1 MATAGCSTVAD
12 VLAVGTTEAE
22 LLAHL
27 TNITEIAEMDPAA
40 VHTLKQAVVDL
51 RTQPVRGGERATA
64 TKTAEAECGSHT
76 ASEVPEDIPPEGG
89 GTSQPAKAPRRPE
102 GLSAHY
108 LHEWVED
115 QTQGFEAARRRLE
128 QWTPEQAFTDPETG
142 LVAATPQFIA
152 GSGWSVGVQLPSGRK
167 SFIGLTHDG
176 KELPGT
182 NAYLPDYAPALKA
195 SPVGGQT
202 GRELTEAERRT
213 VFERWV
219 PRYSQSTRMA
229 WDEAVDP
236 KMFEGSGWQLR
247 AELVGC
253 TTFIDVQKRRTPAL
267 AVHFGPA
274 DAMLSHS
281 WENSL
286 VSLDRAVQQ
295 HVEKKG
301 LDPRTFRVWLDG
313 FCIDK
318 AAECT
323 QDFLETTFREVIMGA
338 GEMLSV
344 LEPFEQP
351 LPLFRSWCT
360 YEMYVATGLAA
371 DKWSVIFSPEEEAR
385 MEEAVLMRSLGRMK
399 SYVDQVDV
407 TQATAFRES
416 EERMIKAH
424 IESLP
429 GGAEEV
435 NARVRGLLEKWQI
448 PFIDDMYRKLHADA
462 KPEPQPAGDEPE
474 PELAEDEVQQQQR
487 AAAVAQQ
494 KAAAAALQT
503 RAADELVQV
512 PIRELPPDTRVE
524 VAALGRGNY
533 DRLEV
538 EKRRLRPNKH
548 VHWVRFD
555 SIGGESIA
563 LPAAAKA
570 AADWTV
576 IEDGRAT
583 LSLVS
588 TGASFDITLTPGLT
602 LLDFNEE
609 ASLRAEV
616 PAQCLQL
623 CFADT
628 QELLPALEVVD
639 QLVSAVGVH
648 EGTQVI
654 VSALERASQ
663 CTEEGML
670 GLPARVVAVATAAH
684 SRAMA
689 VAELRRRRLGL
700 EATASEEDCAV
711 CCLDIYI
718 YISIAQY
725 NII

>member
-1 MATAGCSTVAD
+1 M
-12 VLAVGTTEAE
+12 
-22 LLAHL
+22 
-27 TNITEIAEMDPAA
+27 
-40 VHTLKQAVVDL
+40 
-51 RTQPVRGGERATA
+51 
-64 TKTAEAECGSHT
+64 
-76 ASEVPEDIPPEGG
+76 
-89 GTSQPAKAPRRPE
+89 
-102 GLSAHY
+102 
-108 LHEWVED
+108 HEWVAD
-115 QTQGFEAARRRLE
+115 DTQGFEAARRRLE

-176 KELPGT
+176 NELPGT
-182 NAYLPDYAPALKA
+182 NAYLPDYAPE
-195 SPVGGQT
+195 PVSSAVDAQP
-202 GRELTEAERRT
+202 GRELTEAERT
-213 VFERWV
+213 IVFERWM

-407 TQATAFRES
+407 MQATAFRET

-424 IESLP
+424 IEGLP

-448 PFIDDMYRKLHADA
+448 PFIDDMYRKLHAEPE
-462 KPEPQPAGDEPE
+462 PEPQPAGDEPE
-474 PELAEDEVQQQQR
+474 PEPAEDEVQQQQR

-588 TGASFDITLTPGLT
+588 TGASFDIELTPGLT
-602 LLDFNEE
+602 LLDFYEE

-628 QELLPALEVVD
+628 QELLPALESVEVVD
-639 QLVSAVGVH
+639 QLVSVVGVH
-648 EGTQVI
+648 EGTQLI
-654 VSALERASQ
+654 VSALVRASQ
-663 CTEEGML
+663 WTEVGEL
-670 GLPARVVAVATAAH
+670 GLPARVVTVATAAH

-700 EATASEEDCAV
+700 EATASEEDCAQALSQAVPTRLVYSLLNVQSYNHV
-711 CCLDIYI
+711 CTSCGVSHACQLHCMLLRYI
-718 YISIAQY
+718 YL
-725 NII
+725 